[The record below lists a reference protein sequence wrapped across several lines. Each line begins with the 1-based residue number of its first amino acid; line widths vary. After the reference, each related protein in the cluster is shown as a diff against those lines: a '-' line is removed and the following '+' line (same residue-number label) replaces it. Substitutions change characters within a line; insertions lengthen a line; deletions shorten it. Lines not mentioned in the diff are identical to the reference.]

1 MHTPHGRKPSFNS
14 RLTHKVVVVVL
25 QRNKSDTM
33 NFASNNKSDTVNS
46 PSDNKSDTVNLG
58 TKTLAEWL

>member
-25 QRNKSDTM
+25 QRNKFDTM
-33 NFASNNKSDTVNS
+33 KKGLGIRVLPVKALNFK
-46 PSDNKSDTVNLG
+46 KSDTVNLG